1 MYKFLVQGLSTV
13 AYYVR
18 FSFPNVSLALFL
30 LAYSIIKLTYVSIDA
45 TRYLRTGVYFFPD
58 VKPLS
63 EMEVLV
69 FSRACFS
76 RN

>member
-1 MYKFLVQGLSTV
+1 MYRFLVQGLSTV
-13 AYYVR
+13 AYYIR

-30 LAYSIIKLTYVSIDA
+30 LAYSILKFTYVSIDA
-45 TRYLRTGVYFFPD
+45 TRNMRTGVYFFPD
-58 VKPLS
+58 AIPLS
-63 EMEVLV
+63 EMKVLV

>member
-1 MYKFLVQGLSTV
+1 MYNFIVQGISTV
-13 AYYVR
+13 AYYIR

-30 LAYSIIKLTYVSIDA
+30 LAYSIIKLTYVSIDR

-58 VKPLS
+58 IILLS
-63 EMEVLV
+63 EMEVPV

-76 RN
+76 RS

>member
-1 MYKFLVQGLSTV
+1 MYRFLVQGLSTT
-13 AYYVR
+13 AYYIR
-18 FSFPNVSLALFL
+18 FSFPNVSFALFL
-30 LAYSIIKLTYVSIDA
+30 LAYSILKLTYVSIDA

-58 VKPLS
+58 VTPLS

-69 FSRACFS
+69 FSRTCFP

>member
-1 MYKFLVQGLSTV
+1 MYRFIVQGLSTI
-13 AYYVR
+13 AYYIR

-30 LAYSIIKLTYVSIDA
+30 LAYSIIKLTYVSIDR

-58 VKPLS
+58 AIPLS
-63 EMEVLV
+63 EIGVLV

>member
-1 MYKFLVQGLSTV
+1 MHRFLVQGLSTI
-13 AYYVR
+13 AYYIR
-18 FSFPNVSLALFL
+18 FSFPNVSFALFL
-30 LAYSIIKLTYVSIDA
+30 LAYSIIKLTYISIDG

-58 VKPLS
+58 VIPLS

-69 FSRACFS
+69 FSRASFS

>member
-18 FSFPNVSLALFL
+18 FSFPNVSFALFL
-30 LAYSIIKLTYVSIDA
+30 LAFSIIKLTYVSIDG
-45 TRYLRTGVYFFPD
+45 TGFLRTGVDFFPD
-58 VKPLS
+58 VISLS
-63 EMEVLV
+63 GMEVLV
-69 FSRACFS
+69 FSHTCFS